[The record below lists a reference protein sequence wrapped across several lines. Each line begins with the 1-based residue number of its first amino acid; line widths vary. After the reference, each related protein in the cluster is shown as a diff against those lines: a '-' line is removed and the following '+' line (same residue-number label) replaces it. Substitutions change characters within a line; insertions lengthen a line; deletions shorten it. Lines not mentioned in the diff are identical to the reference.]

1 MEQIMA
7 TIGNYDALTG
17 ENQIIE
23 LSDAD
28 LKKIVDAVTSED
40 AKRVEAKAKAE
51 ADKAAILAKIGLTA
65 DEVKLLLS

>member
-1 MEQIMA
+1 MA
-7 TIGNYDALTG
+7 TVGNFDALTG
-17 ENQIIE
+17 KNEVIE

-28 LKKIVDAVTSED
+28 LKKIVDAVASED

-51 ADKAAILAKIGLTA
+51 ADKAAILSKIGLTA